1 MPLLLITF
9 ITFGIVTTI
18 VLSAYYAVTAE
29 SDVSQRLKTLM
40 PTAPSPRARQ
50 ATKQQPSAI
59 RELITGIG
67 RYGFGG
73 SEKSLGQTLSC
84 AGIRT
89 PNAVFFFLGVRTLLS
104 FGPALMFLVPAVS
117 AGSPLGPVLLKAIAV
132 GAAGHILMNISM
144 KLRAK
149 SRARRITDA
158 LPDTLDLMVICLEAG
173 LGLNATIS
181 RVGEERQNMNDPLGD
196 EFGLVALELK
206 SGRSREETL
215 RSLGDRNGVDDLK
228 SLAGLIVQSD
238 KLGASMGKT
247 LRAHADLLR
256 TKRRQRAEETA
267 RKLPIKLLFPLGLF
281 ILPPLFTVTVGPAIL
296 QVSDLFKVVKGG

>member
-1 MPLLLITF
+1 
-9 ITFGIVTTI
+9 
-18 VLSAYYAVTAE
+18 VTAE
-29 SDVSQRLKTLM
+29 SEVSQRLKTLI
-40 PTAPSPRARQ
+40 PTAASPRARE
-50 ATKQQPSAI
+50 AVKQRPSFI
-59 RELITGIG
+59 HELITGIG

-117 AGSPLGPVLLKAIAV
+117 AGNPLGPVLLKAIAV
-132 GAAGHILMNISM
+132 GAAGHILMNMSM

-173 LGLNATIS
+173 LGLNATIA
-181 RVGEERQNMNDPLGD
+181 RVGDERQNMNDPLGD

-206 SGRSREETL
+206 SGRGREESL

-256 TKRRQRAEETA
+256 TKRRQRAEEAA
-267 RKLPIKLLFPLGLF
+267 RKLPIKMLFPLAFF
-281 ILPPLFTVTVGPAIL
+281 ILPALFIVVGGPAML
-296 QVSDLFKVVKGG
+296 RLKDLVDLVVNH